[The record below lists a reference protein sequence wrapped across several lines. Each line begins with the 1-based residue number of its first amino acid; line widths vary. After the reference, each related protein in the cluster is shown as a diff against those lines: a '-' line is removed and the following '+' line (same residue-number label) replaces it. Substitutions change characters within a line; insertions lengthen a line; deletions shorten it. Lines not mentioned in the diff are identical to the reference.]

1 MNWLE
6 LSYMRRAMGGTVWL
20 QVALLV
26 GLLFISLY
34 KPERVRFPALFRMS
48 YVCFAL
54 AVMMPPVLESCI
66 PLLLGVGTNAFQNL
80 RNSPQGVVMT
90 LPTAVGPVF
99 LGLSIILGLS
109 AIAPHRQQSRKPAA
123 PPQRHPLD

>member
-1 MNWLE
+1 M
-6 LSYMRRAMGGTVWL
+6 
-20 QVALLV
+20 
-26 GLLFISLY
+26 LFVLIY
-34 KPERVRFPALFRMS
+34 KPERVRFPSLFRMS
-48 YVCFAL
+48 YVCLAL
-54 AVMMPPVLESCI
+54 VVIVPPVLEICI
-66 PLLLGVGTNAFQNL
+66 PILLGVGTNAFQSL
-80 RNSPQGVVMT
+80 RNRPQGVVMS